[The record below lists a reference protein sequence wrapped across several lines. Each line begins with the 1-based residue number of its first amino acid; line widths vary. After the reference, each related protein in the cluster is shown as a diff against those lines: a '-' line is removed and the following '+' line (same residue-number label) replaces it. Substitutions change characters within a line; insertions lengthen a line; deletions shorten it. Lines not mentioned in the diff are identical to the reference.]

1 MFSFIYKKIIIDF
14 SKITLFFITII
25 VCLSIYHA
33 KNFNLD
39 ASSDALLL
47 EGDPDLKYL
56 RDVNDTYNSK
66 DFLVLTYT
74 PVSSF
79 TQKETILNLQ
89 LLKSKIEKLTWV
101 DSVVTVIDVP
111 LLKSTDEGLMERLK
125 NFKTLAYPEIDR
137 ERGFDEIINSPIYQD
152 YVISKDGKTS
162 GIVVYLIKDERL
174 AEYIKIKDKYF
185 EQSNETGLSKEEKLN
200 YKKFIREYED
210 YKNLYNIRNHQNI
223 TEIRDV
229 INKYGENAK
238 IYLGGI
244 PMIADDMMSFI
255 KSDIVVFGIGVF
267 IFIVLTLWFIFR
279 NLKWVLMPLIG
290 CASSVIIM
298 IGLLGFIG
306 WKVTVISSNF
316 IALMLILNMAM
327 NIHLTVRF
335 LQLKKE
341 FPDLT
346 KNEIVFEASKKM
358 MLPILYTALTT
369 ICAFLSL
376 VLSGIKPIID
386 FGWMMTL
393 GLIVSFLVTFLLL
406 PSLISILASQEE
418 IGLKD
423 TEKSLIITSAL
434 GSFTKNNR
442 IIIFG
447 STFLII
453 IFSIVGITKLEVENS
468 FINYF
473 DKETEIYKGMK
484 KIDDDLG
491 GTTPLNVILKF
502 PSDIKE
508 TKKDNDNDEFDEW
521 DEDNRDSKEEK
532 SKYWFTRDK
541 MDKIIKVHDY
551 LESLPEIGK
560 VLSFGSILRVA
571 EDLNNKQLQ
580 SLEIAVL
587 YSKIPEEIKKEIVS
601 PYISVEKDEARISI
615 RIKDSLKDLRR
626 NDLINKINSE
636 LNTKLGLNKNEYKLT
651 GVLILFNN
659 LLQSL
664 FKSQILTLGFVI
676 LGIFLMFFILFR
688 NTTLSLIGIVPNF
701 LAAFFILGIIGLLGI
716 PLDMMTITIA
726 AITIGIA
733 VDNSI
738 HYIYRFREEFKKI
751 NNYNKTLDRCHST
764 VGIAILNTSITIVFG
779 FSILVLSNFIPTI
792 YFGVFTGIAML
803 LAMISVLTLLPKLI
817 LTYKP
822 FGKEKNNLAI

>member
-1 MFSFIYKKIIIDF
+1 MFGSIYKNIVTNF
-14 SKITLFFITII
+14 SKITLFFLISII
-25 VCLSIYHA
+25 FFSLYQS

-56 RDVNDTYNSK
+56 REVNQTYGSK

-74 PVSSF
+74 PVSKF
-79 TQKETILNLQ
+79 TEKETILNLQ

-101 DSVVTVIDVP
+101 DSVITIIDVP
-111 LLKSTDEGLMERLK
+111 LLKSTDESLMERLK
-125 NFKTLAYPEIDR
+125 NYKTLAYPEIDR
-137 ERGFDEIINSPIYQD
+137 DRGFNEILNSPIYKN
-152 YVISKDGKTS
+152 YVISEDGKTS
-162 GIVVYLIKDERL
+162 GIVIYLKKDERL
-174 AEYIKIKDKYF
+174 AEYIKIKDNYF
-185 EQSNETGLSKEEKLN
+185 NQYNNTGLSKEEKKN
-200 YKKFIREYED
+200 YKIFLKEYEE
-210 YKNLYNIRNHQNI
+210 YKNLYNLRNHQNI

-229 INKYGENAK
+229 ISKYGENAK
-238 IYLGGI
+238 VHLGGI
-244 PMIADDMMSFI
+244 PMIADDMMSYI
-255 KSDIVVFGIGVF
+255 KNDIVVFGLGVF
-267 IFIVLTLWFIFR
+267 IFIILTLWFIFR
-279 NLKWVLMPLIG
+279 NIKWVIMPLLG
-290 CASSVIIM
+290 CATSVIIM

-341 FPDLT
+341 YPQLS
-346 KNEIVFEASKKM
+346 KNEAIFEASKKM
-358 MLPILYTALTT
+358 MLPILYTVLTT

-376 VLSGIKPIID
+376 VFSGIKPIID

-393 GLIVSFLVTFLLL
+393 GLLVSFLVTFLLL
-406 PSLISILASQEE
+406 PSLINLLARENE

-423 TEKSLIITSAL
+423 TEKSIITTAL
-434 GSFTKNNR
+434 GSFAKNSK
-442 IIIFG
+442 ILILS

-453 IFSIVGITKLEVENS
+453 VLSVIGIFKLEVENS

-473 DKETEIYKGMK
+473 NKDTEIYKGMK
-484 KIDDDLG
+484 KIDDELG
-491 GTTPLNVILKF
+491 GTTPLNIILKF
-502 PSDIKE
+502 PSSLEKSNSED
-508 TKKDNDNDEFDEW
+508 DEFDEW
-521 DEDNRDSKEEK
+521 EEENKSEEDK

-571 EDLNNKQLQ
+571 EDLNKKELQ

-587 YSKIPEEIKKEIVS
+587 YSKIPTEIKKEIIS
-601 PYISVEKDEARISI
+601 PYISVEKDEARINV

-626 NDLINKINSE
+626 DDLIKKINTE
-636 LNTKLGLNKNEYKLT
+636 LNTKLGFERDEYKLV

-664 FKSQILTLGFVI
+664 FKSQILTLGIVLI
-676 LGIFLMFFILFR
+676 GIFLMFLVLFR
-688 NTTLSLIGIVPNF
+688 NITLALIGVVPNF
-701 LAAFFILGIIGLLGI
+701 LAAFFILGIIGLLNI

-738 HYIYRFREEFKKI
+738 HYIYRFKEEFNKIKK
-751 NNYNKTLDRCHST
+751 YDQTLDRCHST
-764 VGIAILNTSITIVFG
+764 VGVAILNTSITIVFG

-792 YFGVFTGIAML
+792 YFGVFTGVAML
-803 LAMISVLTLLPKLI
+803 LAMISVLTLLPNLI
-817 LTYKP
+817 LSYKP
-822 FGKEKNNLAI
+822 FGEEVN